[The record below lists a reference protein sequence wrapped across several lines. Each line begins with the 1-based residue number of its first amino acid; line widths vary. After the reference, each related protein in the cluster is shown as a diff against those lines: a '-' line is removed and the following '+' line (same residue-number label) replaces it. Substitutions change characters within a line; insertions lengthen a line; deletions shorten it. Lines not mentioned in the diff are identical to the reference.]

1 MWNSPNGR
9 DLRRLSYS
17 GGWTRKLPNV
27 NNWQV
32 GMCLLDRD
40 EKENSLVLTYYY
52 DFLFCYD
59 VLFLMWKGRK
69 QLSSYTR
76 HEIKFSAWVF
86 GEYSNWKLNLLSC
99 VTFHQYL
106 VFRWPYVQFHTTANA
121 MKRILSLDISRN
133 CFCARYGIFRAEN
146 WFHWV
151 SRGEHIQL
159 WDVTFNGLGREF
171 SSEKPNPLSCRFY
184 LYLSQQQEAG
194 FLRESIYSLKNT

>member
-9 DLRRLSYS
+9 DLRRFSYS

-27 NNWQV
+27 NDWQV

-52 DFLFCYD
+52 DFLFWYD
-59 VLFLMWKGRK
+59 VLFLKWKGRK

-76 HEIKFSAWVF
+76 HE
-86 GEYSNWKLNLLSC
+86 
-99 VTFHQYL
+99 YL
-106 VFRWPYVQFHTTANA
+106 VCRWPYVQFHTTANA

-133 CFCARYGIFRAEN
+133 CFCARYRIFRAEN

-184 LYLSQQQEAG
+184 LYLLQQQEAG